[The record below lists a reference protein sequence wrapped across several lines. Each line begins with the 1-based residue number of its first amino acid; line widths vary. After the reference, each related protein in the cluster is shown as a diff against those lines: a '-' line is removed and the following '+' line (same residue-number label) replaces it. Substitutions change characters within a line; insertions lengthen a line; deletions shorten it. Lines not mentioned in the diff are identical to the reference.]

1 MRGLR
6 AHRSARPELPLVPL
20 IDVLVMLV
28 FFSFATMQFREKATP
43 TLNLTLPKLES
54 AGKSVFKSSVV
65 ISIDKTGKMRVTIQG
80 NDGRLVLDKTNLT
93 LDEFGGLAGE
103 LKKVDKDIIVLL
115 RADENAPLKDVTAV
129 WDICLKNGLKNI
141 KLHTR

>member
-28 FFSFATMQFREKATP
+28 FFSFATMQFREKVTP
-43 TLNLTLPKLES
+43 TMNLTLPKVES
-54 AGKSVFKSSVV
+54 AGQVVLKSSVI
-65 ISIDKTGKMRVTIQG
+65 ISIDKTGKMRLTIQG
-80 NDGRLVLDKTNLT
+80 PDGKMVMDKINLT
-93 LDEFGGLAGE
+93 LAELGSLSGE
-103 LKKVDKDIIVLL
+103 LARVDKSITVLV
-115 RADENAPLKDVTAV
+115 RSDELVPLKDITAIL
-129 WDICLKNGLKNI
+129 DLCNKNGLRNV